1 MVAALPGLLGEN
13 PTLAVETNFGFEILK
28 NRSFLFMLL
37 QILCLSNICL
47 VSKIKKTGAFS
58 TSAALSQDIPGSRKA

>member
-37 QILCLSNICL
+37 QILCLSKICL

-58 TSAALSQDIPGSRKA
+58 TSVALSQDIPGSRKA